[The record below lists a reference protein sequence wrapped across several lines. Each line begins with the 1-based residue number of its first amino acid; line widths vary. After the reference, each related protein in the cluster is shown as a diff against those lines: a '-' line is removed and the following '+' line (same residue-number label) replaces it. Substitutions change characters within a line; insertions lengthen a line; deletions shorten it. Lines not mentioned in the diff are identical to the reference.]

1 MERGKHV
8 RHIYIDYEPAAG
20 TRFRHLA
27 GYREIRAWIMREYGL
42 AVTDNH
48 IAQTK
53 RQHGIHMERSRLD
66 STKRVNVPPD
76 KAAAIEAALRRFGII
91 P

>member
-1 MERGKHV
+1 MQ
-8 RHIYIDYEPAAG
+8 
-20 TRFRHLA
+20 
-27 GYREIRAWIMREYGL
+27 EYGL
-42 AVTDNH
+42 TVTDNH

-53 RQHGIHMERSRLD
+53 RQHGINMERSRLD

-76 KAAAIEAALRRFGII
+76 KEAAIEAALRRFGII